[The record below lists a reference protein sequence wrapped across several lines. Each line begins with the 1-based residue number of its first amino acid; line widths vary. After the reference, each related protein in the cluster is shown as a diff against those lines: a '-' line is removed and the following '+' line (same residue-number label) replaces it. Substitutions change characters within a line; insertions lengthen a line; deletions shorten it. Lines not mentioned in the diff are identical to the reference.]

1 MSDLDDNAYFE
12 KMLSFINN
20 PEKKQKAIIHYK
32 EQNKRTEL
40 QSSSITE
47 TELKELYKNE
57 LIKDGII
64 NDSDIDLDEFD
75 EEDDEFEESTVVDEF
90 DPQNVIVGEKTV
102 IENLGDEVDNVFI
115 LKLFTSLF
123 ISFSFVKLLLVPMLN
138 K

>member
-20 PEKKQKAIIHYK
+20 PGKKQQAIAHYK
-32 EQNKRTEL
+32 KQNKRTEL

-64 NDSDIDLDEFD
+64 NDSDIDDLSD
-75 EEDDEFEESTVVDEF
+75 DDEFEESKEYVFDELE
-90 DPQNVIVGEKTV
+90 PQNVIVGEKTDMDTGINHALEEYRV
-102 IENLGDEVDNVFI
+102 ED
-115 LKLFTSLF
+115 
-123 ISFSFVKLLLVPMLN
+123 IS
-138 K
+138 